1 MFYLQSSPGI
11 SPCKPISHLSFQ
23 SVEVVWPKHLGFPN
37 KSLPLL
43 KLALNGTWRCTI
55 PGFQSLVTRD
65 FLVLGRWPPPEQLEL
80 LFQCWPGWSI
90 LRATWVMF
98 YVQEKLGHDALP
110 ELTCRNT
117 NHRHFQIHDIFDLL
131 TVSMLVVWGT
141 RVKIYET
148 SFALKVEDHSVPQ
161 LNLNTA
167 QPTQHDTPFHCTLTC
182 CAIQLCG
189 YTLKIQ
195 CDKLD
200 PPKTIVLQK
209 RLVFLCRT
217 KSINCWK
224 PQKMT
229 GSRSKLHWGQKRF
242 T

>member
-23 SVEVVWPKHLGFPN
+23 SVKVVWPKHLGFPN

-43 KLALNGTWRCTI
+43 KFALNGTWRCTI

-65 FLVLGRWPPPEQLEL
+65 FLFLGRWPPPPSSWNCCCNAGLVEASYVHFLHSGEW
-80 LFQCWPGWSI
+80 CS
-90 LRATWVMF
+90 MF
-98 YVQEKLGHDALP
+98 KKSLDMMPFPSWLVG
-110 ELTCRNT
+110 T
-117 NHRHFQIHDIFDLL
+117 QIIGISKFMTLDLL

-161 LNLNTA
+161 LNPNTA

-200 PPKTIVLQK
+200 PPTS
-209 RLVFLCRT
+209 LCSRNDWYYSY
-217 KSINCWK
+217 KIHE
-224 PQKMT
+224 PQNK
-229 GSRSKLHWGQKRF
+229 
-242 T
+242 